1 MNLCMVVNID
11 SVSLASLCAININ
24 IIHQYVSLVKIL
36 VNINEQ
42 VHSFWASGTSAQKER
57 IGKNGT
63 SQK

>member
-11 SVSLASLCAININ
+11 SVSLASLCAIN